1 METPSL
7 TGAGA
12 PSTKSF
18 ASFRPRPV
26 TSRTALITPT
36 FLSPKPVRTTS
47 NSVCSSAAAP
57 ASPPAA
63 AGAAA
68 TAAAAVTP
76 NFSSMASISSTR
88 SITLIS
94 ATALRISSLE
104 TAIFNLLNHR
114 TGDHDWIG

>member
-1 METPSL
+1 MEAPSL

-12 PSTKSF
+12 PSTSSL

-47 NSVCSSAAAP
+47 KSVFSSAAA

-94 ATALRISSLE
+94 AIALRISSLE
-104 TAIFNLLNHR
+104 TAIFNLLKSPYGR
-114 TGDHDWIG
+114 SD